1 MVAAPLSCVMPAAQ
15 PSAVNPPPPTIATSG
30 HDAVRGTS
38 SRGRRKWQRSLNDWR
53 LVGQFRFSN
62 LCVWFLLC
70 MCCSGAEGSLR
81 MATPS
86 CCTQV
91 LWSQRRL
98 TVLSYICNGAL
109 LARCVSL
116 RGWLLVPQKNFLGVA
131 HRLLIVTVLRENQQT
146 MQKCRLSWSN
156 HSRCSIWGKDKKIS
170 YFWRGRYSYT
180 LSLECTV
187 PC

>member
-86 CCTQV
+86 CCTQG

-116 RGWLLVPQKNFLGVA
+116 RGWLLVTQKNFLGGCTQAVNCYRITWKPTNHA
-131 HRLLIVTVLRENQQT
+131 EMQVVLKQSFEMLHMGQR
-146 MQKCRLSWSN
+146 
-156 HSRCSIWGKDKKIS
+156 
-170 YFWRGRYSYT
+170 
-180 LSLECTV
+180 
-187 PC
+187 